1 MGGHCDRPF
10 VLPLATLTILVYNVA
25 MDTVRFSIE
34 LPADLVTWLDAEA
47 EANQRSR
54 NRQIV
59 YILQTL
65 KTQNETRRNMQDER
79 WLDMQARKFPPG
91 DRIG

>member
-1 MGGHCDRPF
+1 
-10 VLPLATLTILVYNVA
+10 

-34 LPADLVTWLDAEA
+34 LPADMVTWLDAEA
-47 EANQRSR
+47 ETSQRSR

-65 KTQNETRRNMQDER
+65 KLQSEIRHNMLDER

>member
-1 MGGHCDRPF
+1 
-10 VLPLATLTILVYNVA
+10 
-25 MDTVRFSIE
+25 MDTVTFSIE
-34 LPADLVTWLDAEA
+34 LPADMVTWLDAEA
-47 EANQRSR
+47 ETSQRSR

-65 KTQNETRRNMQDER
+65 KLQSEIRHNMLDER

>member
-1 MGGHCDRPF
+1 
-10 VLPLATLTILVYNVA
+10 

-34 LPADLVTWLDAEA
+34 LPADLAAWLDAEA
-47 EANQRSR
+47 QRDQRSR

-59 YILQTL
+59 HILQTL
-65 KTQNETRRNMQDER
+65 KLQSEVRHNMLDER
-79 WLDMQARKFPPG
+79 WREIQARKFAPG